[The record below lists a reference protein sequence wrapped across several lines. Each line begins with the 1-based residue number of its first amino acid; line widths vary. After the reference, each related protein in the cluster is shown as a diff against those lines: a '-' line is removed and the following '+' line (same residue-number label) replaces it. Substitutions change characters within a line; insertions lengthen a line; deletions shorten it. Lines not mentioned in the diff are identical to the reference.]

1 LAVPSWK
8 STEKLVKQ
16 RASTWVRIDFASNLR
31 VEAEMAKNRI
41 IELKQQ
47 DLQKRREELLLQQ
60 AQEREEVENAHVE
73 EYQTFNKQW
82 DDVLNQLEQEQQNS
96 ILMLE
101 DRHVKELEMNRQD
114 LENKLPMTF
123 KHSAELLN
131 MKKIQINLAKQKE

>member
-1 LAVPSWK
+1 
-8 STEKLVKQ
+8 
-16 RASTWVRIDFASNLR
+16 
-31 VEAEMAKNRI
+31 MAKNRI

-73 EYQTFNKQW
+73 EYQQFNKQW

-101 DRHVKELEMNRQD
+101 DRHVKELEQNRQD
-114 LENKLPMTF
+114 LEQKLPMTF

-131 MKKIQINLAKQKE
+131 MKNIQINLAK

>member
-1 LAVPSWK
+1 MAAPSWK